1 MRAALGPSPI
11 PWPGRA
17 PCGRILHR
25 RSGPFS
31 SSLLLQRGG
40 TRPSSPEI
48 SSIFLNQQRPDT
60 RLLSVAAFSM
70 ETYEVV
76 RARDRRGKGRS
87 GWADGVRSVAQGGAR
102 FPFGVRPG
110 HAILCSCEHGVDR
123 IRAMLNPSA
132 SNGAGLRDSAARPGI
147 EAGRTK
153 AVQDSAASANQTPM
167 PSHGSRIGMAGP
179 RRCRILPHRARPDHR
194 TGSGPSAARTTPPG
208 GGLSPRSG
216 RRSPIRDLPGG
227 QAARCR
233 IHHQPK
239 PPPLDL
245 PAGP

>member
-1 MRAALGPSPI
+1 MRAALGPGPF

-17 PCGRILHR
+17 RCGRILHR

-48 SSIFLNQQRPDT
+48 SLIFPNRQKPDT
-60 RLLSVAAFSM
+60 RFLSVAAFSM
-70 ETYEVV
+70 DTYGVV
-76 RARDRRGKGRS
+76 RARDRRGNGRS

-110 HAILCSCEHGVDR
+110 RAILCSCEHGVDR

-132 SNGAGLRDSAARPGI
+132 SNGAGLRDSAARSGI

-153 AVQDSAASANQTPM
+153 AVQDAAASANQTPM
-167 PSHGSRIGMAGP
+167 PSHGSRIGMAGATAMQDFSGSSATGTP
-179 RRCRILPHRARPDHR
+179 AGTRARAQLAPDLR
-194 TGSGPSAARTTPPG
+194 GWV
-208 GGLSPRSG
+208 LSSV
-216 RRSPIRDLPGG
+216 G
-227 QAARCR
+227 QA
-233 IHHQPK
+233 K
-239 PPPLDL
+239 PDQGS
-245 PAGP
+245 AGRSSGAMQDRA